1 MNSKLIDGKEIS
13 SSIKN
18 KLKSEIDEIKNKY
31 SRVPSL
37 VVVLVGK
44 NPASISYV
52 KAKEKACQLVGIEC
66 HIARLDVKISE
77 NEIISYIESLNEND
91 QIDGM
96 IVQLPLPK
104 NLDEEKI
111 VQTISPLKDVDG
123 LCNENLGLLAS
134 GSPRF
139 VPATPL
145 GVQRMISEI
154 DFKTQGSRIVIIG
167 RSKLVGIPLALLLS
181 SKTTLG
187 NATVTICHSRSEDIK
202 KYTLD
207 ADIVVVATGFPGTL
221 TKDMVKKN
229 SIIIDVGVNRIED
242 NTKKNG
248 FRLIGDSDFD
258 DIIEI
263 VSKITPVPGGV
274 GPMTIAMLLEN
285 VTKAFYLGVKE

>member
-37 VVVLVGK
+37 VVMLVGK

-52 KAKEKACQLVGIEC
+52 KAKEKACQLVGIKC
-66 HIARLDVKISE
+66 HIERLDEKISE

>member
-1 MNSKLIDGKEIS
+1 
-13 SSIKN
+13 
-18 KLKSEIDEIKNKY
+18 
-31 SRVPSL
+31 
-37 VVVLVGK
+37 
-44 NPASISYV
+44 
-52 KAKEKACQLVGIEC
+52 
-66 HIARLDVKISE
+66 
-77 NEIISYIESLNEND
+77 
-91 QIDGM
+91 
-96 IVQLPLPK
+96 
-104 NLDEEKI
+104 
-111 VQTISPLKDVDG
+111 
-123 LCNENLGLLAS
+123 
-134 GSPRF
+134 
-139 VPATPL
+139 
-145 GVQRMISEI
+145 MISEI

>member
-1 MNSKLIDGKEIS
+1 
-13 SSIKN
+13 
-18 KLKSEIDEIKNKY
+18 
-31 SRVPSL
+31 
-37 VVVLVGK
+37 
-44 NPASISYV
+44 
-52 KAKEKACQLVGIEC
+52 
-66 HIARLDVKISE
+66 
-77 NEIISYIESLNEND
+77 
-91 QIDGM
+91 
-96 IVQLPLPK
+96 
-104 NLDEEKI
+104 
-111 VQTISPLKDVDG
+111 
-123 LCNENLGLLAS
+123 
-134 GSPRF
+134 
-139 VPATPL
+139 
-145 GVQRMISEI
+145 MISEI

-207 ADIVVVATGFPGTL
+207 ADIVVVATGFPSTL

-229 SIIIDVGVNRIED
+229 SIVIDVGVNRIED

-258 DIIEI
+258 DIIDI